1 MKNLLK
7 QNENAKQWKEGQKK
21 QLQIK
26 RKQN

>member
-21 QLQIK
+21 QLQLK
-26 RKQN
+26 RKYN